1 MQFILG
7 KRALNG
13 VQHPPSSSTS
23 PGRAKQLCE
32 GKNFSS
38 GGGQRQVAGTLSL
51 PGAFFFPLQ
60 THWGNVTKTYSFLV
74 ALIPSSIMNI
84 DSSVSELLLPSLQ
97 ETVR

>member
-1 MQFILG
+1 MPLMEYNICLP
-7 KRALNG
+7 R
-13 VQHPPSSSTS
+13 QHHLAEQSSSVRVKTS
-23 PGRAKQLCE
+23 TLEVGRDRLLEHYLCQE
-32 GKNFSS
+32 
-38 GGGQRQVAGTLSL
+38 L
-51 PGAFFFPLQ
+51 FFFPLQ